1 MPVIKNPANDSAQP
15 TDGPPWDPSSFWRTC
30 EEADVRRRRK
40 TTAHHGDPREEPPPI
55 ESIDDYVLID
65 ELYGAG
71 SGSAGQKTKPLTL
84 TFFDQLADAPPK
96 PWLIKGVIARGETS
110 SWIAPPGKGKSA
122 LLTDIAIHKASD
134 KDWRG
139 YRTKGR
145 SGVVFFALE
154 RADLV
159 KRRLVAH
166 RRRDDLSDLPIAVA
180 GQVIDLMNRSCVNI
194 ILAAIQEAEQRF
206 ACEVGLAIF
215 DTYAKGIAAGGGDED
230 KAKDQNV
237 VQANL
242 RRVLDRVN
250 IHIAGIGHTGKDES
264 KGERGS
270 NARLA
275 DVDVLVQITGDAI
288 KTATVKKGND
298 QPEGILTGFQLEP
311 FDLGVDEDGDP
322 VRTFIVGKE
331 ILAGAQADRGLTNLQ
346 KLALEALAEATLQHG
361 REPSPEYSLPIGIK
375 VVTAEQWRTEL
386 FRSNVLDR
394 NAKNPRSRFTELR
407 NALTARKQIGSR
419 DDLVWRARPT

>member
-1 MPVIKNPANDSAQP
+1 MTICPTCGADPCINPDFCTASRRADRAANGFTETKKLWA
-15 TDGPPWDPSSFWRTC
+15 
-30 EEADVRRRRK
+30 EVEAKK
-40 TTAHHGDPREEPPPI
+40 TNSLA
-55 ESIDDYVLID
+55 
-65 ELYGAG
+65 
-71 SGSAGQKTKPLTL
+71 L
-84 TFFDQLADAPPK
+84 TFFDELTDAPAK

-122 LLTDIAIHKASD
+122 LLTDIAVHMAGA

-145 SGVVFFALE
+145 SGVVYFALE

-159 KRRLVAH
+159 RRRLVAH
-166 RRRDDLSDLPIAVA
+166 QRRDGLPRDLPIAIA
-180 GQVIDLMNRSCVNI
+180 GQVIDLMNRSCVDI
-194 ILAAIQEAEQRF
+194 ILATIWEAEQRF

-242 RRVLDRVN
+242 RRVLDRIN

-275 DVDVLVQITGDAI
+275 DVDVLVQITGDTI

-311 FDLGVDEDGDP
+311 FDLGIDDDGDP

-331 ILAGAQADRGLTNLQ
+331 IFAGAQADR
-346 KLALEALAEATLQHG
+346 KLSDRQRRALEALTEATLGHG
-361 REPSPEYSLPIGIK
+361 REAPPAFGLPAGIK
-375 VVTAEQWRTEL
+375 VITTDQWKDEL
-386 FRSNVLDR
+386 SRSNVLDPK
-394 NAKNPRSRFTELR
+394 AKNPRSRFTELL
-407 NALTARKQIGSR
+407 NALAARKHIGAR
-419 DDLVWRARPT
+419 DDLVWIA

>member
-1 MPVIKNPANDSAQP
+1 MSEQDFEQWAAENPDHPANAL
-15 TDGPPWDPSSFWRTC
+15 
-30 EEADVRRRRK
+30 A
-40 TTAHHGDPREEPPPI
+40 
-55 ESIDDYVLID
+55 
-65 ELYGAG
+65 
-71 SGSAGQKTKPLTL
+71 L

-122 LLTDIAIHKASD
+122 LLTDIAVHLAGA

-139 YRTKGR
+139 HRTKGR
-145 SGVVFFALE
+145 NGVVYFAFE

-166 RRRDDLSDLPIAVA
+166 RRRDDLCDLPIAVA
-180 GQVIDLMNRSCVNI
+180 SQVVDLMNRSCVDI
-194 ILAAIQEAEQRF
+194 ILATIREAEQRF
-206 ACEVGLAIF
+206 ACEAGLAIF
-215 DTYAKGIAAGGGDED
+215 DTYSKGIAAGGGDED
-230 KAKDQNV
+230 KAKDQNI

-275 DVDVLVQITGDAI
+275 DVDVQVQITGDAI

-298 QPEGILTGFQLEP
+298 QPEGVLTGFQLEP
-311 FDLGVDEDGDP
+311 FDLGTDEDGDP
-322 VRTFIVGKE
+322 VRTFIIGKE
-331 ILAGAQADRGLTNLQ
+331 LCASTQPDRPLSDRQ
-346 KLALEALAEATLQHG
+346 KLALDALTEATLTHG
-361 REPSPEYSLPIGIK
+361 RDAPAAYGLPAGIK
-375 VVTAEQWRTEL
+375 VVTADDWKAEL
-386 FRSNVLDR
+386 FSHNALDR
-394 NAKNPRSRFTELR
+394 DTANPRARFKELR
-407 NALTARKQIGSR
+407 NGLAARKLIGDR
-419 DDLVWRARPT
+419 DDLVWSVRVAKRPLS

>member
-1 MPVIKNPANDSAQP
+1 MS
-15 TDGPPWDPSSFWRTC
+15 WD
-30 EEADVRRRRK
+30 EESWKGLCDAADHK
-40 TTAHHGDPREEPPPI
+40 TRDPRDVPVDAHTNGDGRRETRA
-55 ESIDDYVLID
+55 L
-65 ELYGAG
+65 A
-71 SGSAGQKTKPLTL
+71 L
-84 TFFDQLADAPPK
+84 TFFDQLTDVPAK

-122 LLTDIAIHKASD
+122 LLTDIAVHVAAG

-139 YRTKGR
+139 HRTKGH
-145 SGVVFFALE
+145 SGVIYFALE

-159 KRRLVAH
+159 RRRLTAH
-166 RRRDDLSDLPIAVA
+166 KLRDGLGSLPIAVT
-180 GQVIDLMNRSCVNI
+180 GQMIDLLDRRCVGQ
-194 ILAAIQEAEQRF
+194 ILATISEAEQRF
-206 ACEVGLAIF
+206 GCAAGLVIF

-230 KAKDQNV
+230 KAKDQNI

-242 RRVLDRVN
+242 RRMFDRGCH

-275 DVDVLVQITGDAI
+275 DVDVLVQITGDAV

-298 QPEGILTGFQLEP
+298 QPEGALTGFQLEP

-331 ILAGAQADRGLTNLQ
+331 IFAGARVDRGLSDRQ
-346 KLALEALAEATLQHG
+346 KLALEALAEATLSHG
-361 REPSPEYSLPIGIK
+361 RDAPPEYGLPVGIK
-375 VVTAEQWRTEL
+375 VITAEEWRTEL
-386 FRSNVLDR
+386 LRQNILDR
-394 NAKNPRSRFTELR
+394 DARNPRARFTELR
-407 NALTARKQIGSR
+407 HALAAHKKIGCRDNHIWGFSTQNAQIGGPLPLTPSGHSE
-419 DDLVWRARPT
+419 AFTIGPGH